1 MRNQT
6 DKIIAVGDCEAVMHI
21 GSMLGERIS
30 LLMPSKEQTGLL
42 SEDDIIPLINK
53 YGFRKKLCSVRG
65 VSFSSLDFAARKGDL
80 PELMLEQANLAVNN
94 DGADVIMGYGSLD
107 VINYLR
113 KNLSVPVLESIEC
126 TIVIAISLVRLRNLQ
141 LSEHT

>member
-1 MRNQT
+1 M
-6 DKIIAVGDCEAVMHI
+6 DKGYVQLTVDQQPYYQGYMSVHQ
-21 GSMLGERIS
+21 LY
-30 LLMPSKEQTGLL
+30 
-42 SEDDIIPLINK
+42 LINK
-53 YGFRKKLCSVRG
+53 YGFREKLCSVRG

-126 TIVIAISLVRLRNLQ
+126 TIVLAISLVRLRNLQ